1 MHAKEII
8 GPSPEITWF
17 LARIRGPLGLIQSL
31 VQCEI
36 SDRTVAESTSRGVA
50 TCTKARKHGRKSFA
64 KQPQSSIGK
73 GIAAP
78 PYPISCERRGLRKA
92 VSTGTSRASRSSLLT
107 RSPTLGKSHSTH
119 ASTEQS

>member
-1 MHAKEII
+1 MHAKEILR
-8 GPSPEITWF
+8 PAPEITWF

-50 TCTKARKHGRKSFA
+50 TCAKARKHGRKSFA

-78 PYPISCERRGLRKA
+78 PYPISCERRGWRKA
-92 VSTGTSRASRSSLLT
+92 VSTGTLRASRSLLSM
-107 RSPTLGKSHSTH
+107 RSPMLGKFHSMR
-119 ASTEQS
+119 ASREQK